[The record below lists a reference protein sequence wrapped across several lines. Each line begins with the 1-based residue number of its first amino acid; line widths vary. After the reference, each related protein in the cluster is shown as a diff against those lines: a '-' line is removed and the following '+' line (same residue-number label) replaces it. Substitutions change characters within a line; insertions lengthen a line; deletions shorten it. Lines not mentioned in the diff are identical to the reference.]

1 MENVIVKETWDLW
14 KDNIGYLLAIA
25 DFDKSAEDIAEEIL
39 QYLEGEGAFTLKE
52 DFYDKSRFYE
62 RC

>member
-25 DFDKSAEDIAEEIL
+25 DFDKSTEDIAEEIL
-39 QYLEGEGAFTLKE
+39 QYLEGEGAFTLE
-52 DFYDKSRFYE
+52 
-62 RC
+62 